1 MGLFDFLDSRKIVA
15 KWAAKLFTQ
24 ARRTNPQL
32 STQDIIEFALHSR
45 YSVIGPKPH
54 QAAILYEQR
63 KNATDIF
70 SFCHL
75 IAEVELLS
83 HLNAYDR
90 ITMQLGGENIIQHTY
105 RVMDDELIK
114 LGFQQ
119 PRA

>member
-1 MGLFDFLDSRKIVA
+1 MGLFDFLDSRKSVA
-15 KWAAKLFTQ
+15 RWAAKLFTQ
-24 ARRTNPQL
+24 FRRRNPHL
-32 STQDIIEFALHSR
+32 STQDIIDLGLQSR
-45 YSVIGPKPH
+45 YYVIGPKPH

-90 ITMQLGGENIIQHTY
+90 VMLRLGGENIVQHTFN
-105 RVMDDELIK
+105 VMDNELIK
-114 LGFQQ
+114 LGFER
-119 PRA
+119 PKG